1 MAQMIQYPATKTKMV
16 LFQGA
21 EGCGKGC
28 LFRILEKLV
37 GSSKYFETSTPER
50 DVWGNF
56 NSKMGSTFFV
66 HLSELSKKQTQEAE
80 NKIKAL
86 VTDPHITINC
96 KGKDAITTTSYH
108 RFVVATND
116 TEPMNTH
123 KNDRRK
129 LLISSSNELMGNS
142 VYFKEIDDC
151 TQDVNYIKS
160 FYEYLKAIPDM
171 DKFGSIPIPMTE
183 YQQLLCEL
191 SISPIE
197 SFVKDLVSETEEEE
211 LSFTSKELFEKF
223 KEYLH
228 ESKTQYELNIIKFGV
243 RLTNLKLIGVSTRH
257 AKKGNLKIFDVP
269 VLKKHFGIGCLL

>member
-1 MAQMIQYPATKTKMV
+1 
-16 LFQGA
+16 
-21 EGCGKGC
+21 
-28 LFRILEKLV
+28 
-37 GSSKYFETSTPER
+37 
-50 DVWGNF
+50 
-56 NSKMGSTFFV
+56 
-66 HLSELSKKQTQEAE
+66 
-80 NKIKAL
+80 
-86 VTDPHITINC
+86 
-96 KGKDAITTTSYH
+96 
-108 RFVVATND
+108 
-116 TEPMNTH
+116 
-123 KNDRRK
+123 
-129 LLISSSNELMGNS
+129 
-142 VYFKEIDDC
+142 
-151 TQDVNYIKS
+151 
-160 FYEYLKAIPDM
+160 M